1 MNQENQPKDTKL
13 YLKVAR
19 PDLSKEILGATN
31 DGSFLD
37 SRNARNKSVRGN
49 KRSLEKIRGEMLLH
63 QKNPVPG
70 NYTCIGTISCIGK
83 KVEFWCD
90 KFVVEDP
97 IIRVDGVIVAKS
109 PKIPFSKYFHLQMDK
124 NDSCVGGE
132 VFVTDDNVP
141 PMIFNVQDMIDSLVT
156 DPQKYFTNFNPDLY
170 SVNLVA
176 PMDIPVFQGLE
187 NVGGGGGLPTG
198 SYQYALRYATK
209 DGDRTNRGPLTPA
222 IPVPVNVSAAS
233 EHFPYHKTH
242 GSKANVAF
250 PTSYGIKLK
259 FRVTNVSNYDF
270 IEVIRIENNIEGG
283 VNYTPVTKII
293 GRVDIQPQEFSIRE
307 FIDPVA
313 SNVTEIVT
321 DTESASQ
328 LAYIERAKTLR
339 YHDTRLTL
347 MNLEFPSRITDL
359 QFDDGKLGAVGIPVQ
374 QKLFKLGHK
383 NPVAHTYY
391 KSLMGGER
399 YGWGVEVYDPA
410 GGKGF
415 TQEIPGYEN
424 YQMPDRRDVCA
435 GNSLTYSYRST
446 ATAANVNGTVT
457 KVFEVFDHA
466 NAIAKDDLCTFKN
479 IHRTGDKGAAPLDKI
494 FDYCSEDPE
503 DVGAKVNFFNRCRA
517 PYAPFGPVNQTDNN
531 DGHNYVVNPQVDP
544 GSGTPV
550 DYRPLGFGLNYY
562 ANGMAFGAISNF
574 PKWAKA
580 FSIVRTEAAKRVVC
594 QGLGM
599 YSLNPGDYNFIGN
612 KACLTKR
619 TNKIWFSSP
628 DVLSG
633 ITSGDLIQDIISNP
647 QNYQLQFV
655 SPLGF
660 FSEVFNFEADASNP
674 RRDRVVDMITYARV
688 LQDSGQ
694 INPTESGVGVSS
706 YVAFNKYR
714 NSHAVNGG
722 AFAGDAKKLFGLSS
736 AKVIT
741 EGRGSYIEFEIDQDF
756 YNTYGTGG
764 VGGSDFDDPE
774 LKDWTEPF
782 YMVNIIQDGKNVLD
796 RNIKEYKSTGHYQK
810 LESIIGLG
818 DNTSGQEFP
827 LVDERWE
834 DCIPDFR
841 PSGAFIGR
849 NAFVYLRDPS
859 GNDHTWMNVTFKTPA
874 QITAI
879 VNDISIN
886 GFHVPAPG
894 IQVEGIY
901 THTNT
906 NERDTVLV
914 FNQIGF
920 TVPDGWKVIVK
931 YDPELPSIVFGGDTT
946 VGESIF
952 APIDRQANGEDNN
965 DEKDKQFI
973 FNIGFPFRVFEMNPR
988 HYVIARTTGLN
999 QIQDNTRASLGYIR
1013 QLVVMYTAESRIA
1026 SHFAFNLSNT
1036 ATSQFFPATNYVI
1049 RPNRF
1054 DDSMFS
1060 GTPQDIADGNNLYRE
1075 YFNDYPT
1082 EFLYWKFGGFRFNMS
1097 FNSDYSKESP
1107 IDHFSKPEV
1116 GFEEN
1121 THFCTGVAPSL
1132 PRAINT
1138 QDSPGLKTFLSQSI
1152 YYANDDQGE
1161 IKKAYD
1167 ARSEG
1172 KGENLYA
1179 ICERGVCL
1187 LLTKK
1192 SILSNLNADELSV
1205 TGSDLFISGEYWISR
1220 TIGSNDEMWKGMAE
1234 GSLAVRSGED
1244 QIVRV
1249 DGLFI
1254 PNKESVYRLMENRLV
1269 DIKSDYYTKLR
1280 PVLSTINPSGRITG
1294 VYNTKHDE
1302 YWLQVEHDESS
1313 DCCDYKEILFVFD
1326 QVEGGWVSRFDYRF
1340 DKYLSFDKETYGMRG
1355 LETYKL
1361 DEGYKIGGKDIIYEA
1376 EQVSSP
1382 VMPEAKEFIRIRIN
1396 SNKKPTAVEFY
1407 DEEMNLMCTL
1417 DQASKGPL
1425 YLKNYNGFE
1434 QFIPRKDQNYNFN
1447 RNRVQDRLII
1457 YKIIH
1462 NLAED
1467 FHMISTQLQYKPIK

>member
-13 YLKVAR
+13 YHKVAR
-19 PDLSKEILGATN
+19 PDLNKEILGATN
-31 DGSFLD
+31 DGSFID
-37 SRNARNKSVRGN
+37 SRNARNNSVRGN

-63 QKNPVPG
+63 DKNPVPG
-70 NYTCIGTISCIGK
+70 SYTCIGTISVTGK
-83 KVEFWCD
+83 KFEVWCD
-90 KFVVEDP
+90 TFVVQDP
-97 IIRVDGVIVAKS
+97 IIRIDGIIVAKS
-109 PKIPFSKYFHLQMDK
+109 PKIPFSKYHDLQLDK

-132 VFVTDDNVP
+132 VFLTDDNVP
-141 PMIFNVQDMIDSLVT
+141 PMIFNIQDMIDSLVS
-156 DPQKYFTNFNPDLY
+156 DPQKYFANFNPDLY

-198 SYQYALRYATK
+198 SYQYALRYSTK
-209 DGDRTNRGPLTPA
+209 DGDRTNRGPLTPV
-222 IPVPVNVSAAS
+222 IPVTTNFSAAS
-233 EHFPYHKTH
+233 SHFPYHKTH
-242 GSKANVAF
+242 GGKANIQF
-250 PTSYGIKLK
+250 PTSYGVKLK

-270 IEVIRIENNIEGG
+270 IEVIRIEYNIEGG
-283 VNYTPVTKII
+283 INYTPVTKVIAKI
-293 GRVDIQPQEFSIRE
+293 DIQPQEFSIRE

-347 MNLEFPSRITDL
+347 MNIEFPSRVTDL
-359 QFDDGKLGAVGIPVQ
+359 QFDDGKLGVIGVPVQ
-374 QKLFKLGHK
+374 QKLFKRGHK
-383 NPVAHTYY
+383 DPVANAYY
-391 KSLMGGER
+391 KGYMGGEK
-399 YGWGVEVYDPA
+399 YGWGVQVFDPA

-415 TQEIPGYEN
+415 TQEIPGFTN
-424 YQMPDRRDVCA
+424 YQIPDRRDVCS
-435 GNSLTYSYRST
+435 GNSLTHSYRST
-446 ATAANVNGTVT
+446 AIAANVNGAVT
-457 KVFEVFDHA
+457 NVFEAFDHT
-466 NAIAKDDLCTFKN
+466 NAIAKTDICSFKN

-494 FDYCSEDPE
+494 FDYCSTDPE
-503 DVGAKVNFFNRCRA
+503 SFGAKVNFFNRCKG
-517 PYAPFGPVNQTDNN
+517 PYAPYGPVNEGDSN
-531 DGHNYVVNPQVDP
+531 DGHNYIVNPEVDP
-544 GSGTPV
+544 GSGSPV
-550 DYRPLGFGLNYY
+550 EYRPRGFGLNYY

-594 QGLGM
+594 QGIGM

-619 TNKIWFSSP
+619 TNKIWFSSA
-628 DVLSG
+628 DIMSG
-633 ITSGDLIQDIISNP
+633 ITSGDLVQDIISNP
-647 QNYQLQFV
+647 QNYKLQFV

-660 FSEVFNFEADASNP
+660 FSEVFNFEADSSNP
-674 RRDRVVDMITYARV
+674 RRDRVVDMISYARI

-694 INPTESGVGVSS
+694 INPTESGVGVGS

-714 NSHAVNGG
+714 NSHPVNGG

-736 AKVIT
+736 TKVIT
-741 EGRGSYIEFEIDQDF
+741 EGRGSFIEFELSQDF

-764 VGGSDFDDPE
+764 VGGSDFDDAE

-782 YMVNIIQDGKNVLD
+782 YMVNIIQEGKNVPD
-796 RNIKEYKSTGHYQK
+796 RNIKEYLSTGHYQK

-818 DNTSGQEFP
+818 DATSGQQFP
-827 LVDERWE
+827 LVDERWQ

-841 PSGAFIGR
+841 PAGAFTGR

-859 GNDHTWMNVTFKTPA
+859 GNDHTWMNVKFKTPA

-879 VNDISIN
+879 INDISTN

-901 THTNT
+901 SHTNT
-906 NERDTVLV
+906 FEGDVVLI
-914 FNQIGF
+914 FGQPGF

-931 YDPELPSIVFGGDTT
+931 YDPDLPNIVFGGDVT

-1013 QLVVMYTAESRIA
+1013 QLVVMYTSESRIA

-1036 ATSQFFPATNYVI
+1036 PVTQFFPATNYVI

-1054 DDSMFS
+1054 DDADFS
-1060 GTPQDIADGNNLYRE
+1060 GTPDEIADGNNLYRE
-1075 YFNDYPT
+1075 YFNDYPN
-1082 EFLYWKFGGFRFNMS
+1082 EHSYWKYGGFRFNMN
-1097 FNSDYSKESP
+1097 FNSDYSKQSP

-1138 QDSPGLKTFLSQSI
+1138 QDSPGLKTFLSQSV

-1220 TIGSNDEMWKGMAE
+1220 SIGSNDEMWRGMAE
-1234 GSLAVRSGED
+1234 GSLAV
-1244 QIVRV
+1244 QISPDEVQRV

-1254 PNKESVYRLMENRLV
+1254 PNKGSVYRLMENRLA
-1269 DIKSDYYTKLR
+1269 DIKSDYSSKLL
-1280 PVLSTINPSGRITG
+1280 PVLSTIGANDRVTG

-1302 YWLQVEHDESS
+1302 YWLQVKFNPTNN
-1313 DCCDYKEILFVFD
+1313 CCDGGEVLFVFD
-1326 QVEGGWVSRFDYRF
+1326 QLQNGWISRFDYRF
-1340 DKYLSFDKETYGMRG
+1340 DKYLSFDKDIYGVRDLQTYR
-1355 LETYKL
+1355 L
-1361 DEGYKIGGKDIIYEA
+1361 DQGYKINGKDIVFEV
-1376 EQVSSP
+1376 EQVSAP
-1382 VMPEAKEFIRIRIN
+1382 NQPEGKEALRIRIN
-1396 SNKKPTAVEFY
+1396 SSKKPTAVEFY
-1407 DEEMNLMCTL
+1407 DLEDNLMCTL

-1425 YLKNYNGFE
+1425 YLKNYNGWE
-1434 QFIPRKDQNYNFN
+1434 QFVPRKDQSYNFN
-1447 RNRVQDRLII
+1447 RDRVQDRLFI
-1457 YKIIH
+1457 YKILH

-1467 FHMISTQLQYKPIK
+1467 FHLTNTQFQIKALK